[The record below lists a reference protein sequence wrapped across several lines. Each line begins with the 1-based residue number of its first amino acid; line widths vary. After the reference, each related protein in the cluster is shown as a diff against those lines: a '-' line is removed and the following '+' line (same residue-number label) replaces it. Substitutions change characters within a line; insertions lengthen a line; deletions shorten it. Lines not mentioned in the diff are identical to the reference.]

1 MAEKEGSATAD
12 DATFLSINSVTI
24 SIIIVKIQI
33 VHEKMDIVLLYQKG
47 FNRNTIWPGLAEK
60 SRILWSCQEM
70 ALTLVIGFRR
80 FAADNF
86 VLSSRDKNQ
95 S

>member
-33 VHEKMDIVLLYQKG
+33 VHEEMDIVLLYQEG
-47 FNRNTIWPGLAEK
+47 INSK
-60 SRILWSCQEM
+60 SI
-70 ALTLVIGFRR
+70 
-80 FAADNF
+80 
-86 VLSSRDKNQ
+86 
-95 S
+95 